1 MKKISIKTFYLIAVI
16 SIGLIGLAVG
26 STYAMFTTS
35 AEINNPITISSNLT
49 SNNDVME
56 TFEVEI
62 EPYKTVTQTI
72 NINSGTVSNV
82 NYAVWYLNNISNVDI
97 GILSTNTRTTGVIKD
112 AGSGTGCNIVLR
124 NNSAEK
130 KTITIGVATSK
141 SSISL
146 ASNMTIVPQ
155 TVLGERQINTNAASY
170 ITKLYSTTEKSTVTN
185 NSITYNTS
193 PSQLLMNDRKGS
205 SSTGIDAGN
214 IRYYGANPDNY
225 VYFNCS
231 NYNNPTAST
240 CELWRI
246 IGVFDGKVKI
256 MRSENIGAYSWDT
269 TDSTTNGGYGLNDW
283 TTSKLM
289 MLLNSGY
296 TYLINNLSRPASL
309 YWNRTSGSCYN
320 AANLGATSCS
330 FTSTGLKNDTTK
342 NMIYETRH
350 NIGAGTT
357 SVGIYANQLYAKERG
372 TTVYTGRPTTWT
384 GKVVVP
390 YASDYSYA
398 VDFNK
403 CSSTLYNYNNSACTS
418 NNWMYNIMTKS
429 GTKSAW
435 TLTPQSNG
443 NADSVFGIY
452 DNGGVAY
459 GQGTRGGMNIL
470 PTLYLNPDTII
481 TKGEGTKDKPY
492 KIKTNNLAARIT
504 SLYESSSK
512 TSVTNGSKTYQY
524 DTTNSLMKDAA
535 GHIRY
540 YGASPNNYIYFNCS
554 NYSSQTSTTCEKWRI
569 IGYVD
574 NKVKLIRGSQIGT
587 FSWDNKNDS
596 TGGTLTYGKN
606 DWTTARIMRLLNT
619 STYYTTDSNDNGYG
633 QSLYWNA
640 KSGTCFSDIN
650 NATKSCD
657 FTSIGIK
664 NTTTRNLISE
674 TKYYLGGSNTFSI
687 YSNQMYDYERGK
699 AVFTGR
705 PTEWTGKVGLAY
717 PSDYGYAADFR
728 SCTQDLDNYNN
739 SACTSK
745 NWMKAI
751 IAPNYGALI
760 NPHSDVSYSIWRIN
774 QNGGVGYN
782 TASTVYGITPVIYLD
797 PKLVIKSGTG
807 TSSSP
812 YQLSV

>member
-155 TVLGERQINTNAASY
+155 TVIGERQINTNAATY
-170 ITKLYSTTEKSTVTN
+170 IKKLYSTTEKSTVTN

-246 IGVFDGKVKI
+246 IGVFDGKIKI

-269 TDSTTNGGYGLNDW
+269 TASTINGGSGLNDW
-283 TTSKLM
+283 STSKLM

-429 GTKSAW
+429 GTKGAW
-435 TLTPQSNG
+435 TLTSQSNG
-443 NADSVFGIY
+443 NADAVFGIY
-452 DNGGVAY
+452 ANGGVAY

-596 TGGTLTYGKN
+596 TGATLTYGKN
-606 DWTTARIMRLLNT
+606 DWTTARIMRLLNP